1 VTDGSEQN
9 QEAELARQAE
19 ALREQGMPIFR
30 ALQKYLT
37 ATPDD
42 PDVLA
47 VARQVSEAI
56 GLGTAEVAEAVQNV
70 REVGWVNVGGHVI
83 VGPHVA
89 VEARAVLDAD
99 TITLSE
105 SASVLRLV
113 GIGELATKAS
123 RSGIA
128 GLSTAQVLVLVLL
141 WLLAIGAPVVQKELP
156 PEAQALLSNEY
167 GTIGIAIALT
177 LVVFNRQR

>member
-1 VTDGSEQN
+1 MTDGSEQN
-9 QEAELARQAE
+9 QEAERARQAE
-19 ALREQGMPIFR
+19 TLREQGILIVR

-47 VARQVSEAI
+47 VVRQVSEAI
-56 GLGTAEVAEAVQNV
+56 RVGTAEVAEAVQKL
-70 REVGWVNVGGHVI
+70 REEGWVNVGGHVI

-89 VEARAVLDAD
+89 VGARAVLDAD

-105 SASVLRLV
+105 DASVLRLE
-113 GIGELATKAS
+113 GIGELVARAS

-128 GLSTAQVLVLVLL
+128 GLSTAQVLTLVLL
-141 WLLAIGAPVVQKELP
+141 WLLTIGTPVVQMALP
-156 PEAQALLSNEY
+156 PDAQTLLSNEY
-167 GTIGIAIALT
+167 GTIGIAIAIT
-177 LVVFNRQR
+177 LVIFSRKS